1 MRDALADGRNVGRGA
16 KRDSRAGGGVED
28 RNALAVSD
36 GDVRATGVHGEYR
49 RGGLVHVLAAPRL
62 AGALVIGAR
71 ARASLGA
78 GRAVLLLALALT
90 LRHRGCRRVAIS
102 IQSWA
107 MERYATATLRQWP
120 PLRANYTFCHL
131 QRTHS
136 PLLSETFAGTRRS
149 LSFLT
154 KRSTFDHERRVIF
167 TQRMEMTAFRPK
179 FLCASLL
186 RPDFRDRPF
195 REKQFVKS
203 VLKSLFARGQQSL

>member
-1 MRDALADGRNVGRGA
+1 MPVAGRVEGRAHRGRCGGVRDALADGRNVGRGA

-107 MERYATATLRQWP
+107 MERYATATLSQWP
-120 PLRANYTFCHL
+120 PLRANLVLFGNTNEL
-131 QRTHS
+131 
-136 PLLSETFAGTRRS
+136 TR
-149 LSFLT
+149 LAFGEVP
-154 KRSTFDHERRVIF
+154 ER
-167 TQRMEMTAFRPK
+167 A
-179 FLCASLL
+179 
-186 RPDFRDRPF
+186 
-195 REKQFVKS
+195 
-203 VLKSLFARGQQSL
+203 AR